1 MEFFN
6 PNVAG
11 DMAQILKDYESKYVP
26 CFVSDNKKEVVATV
40 PIHGDQ
46 LFEERARN
54 VEWTF
59 REGQS
64 SFDRLEGVPPE
75 HADWHAKVT
84 LYKLC
89 NYLLVNNQFITNTT
103 LLKTVCT
110 PPTHT
115 HTHPKIYPGRER
127 K

>member
-6 PNVAG
+6 PNVAA

-40 PIHGDQ
+40 PVHGDQ

-59 REGQS
+59 RDGQS

-75 HADWHAKVT
+75 HADWHAKII
-84 LYKLC
+84 LYKVC
-89 NYLLVNNQFITNTT
+89 NYLLVNNQLITNTT
-103 LLKTVCT
+103 LLKAVCT

-115 HTHPKIYPGRER
+115 PKNISR
-127 K
+127 